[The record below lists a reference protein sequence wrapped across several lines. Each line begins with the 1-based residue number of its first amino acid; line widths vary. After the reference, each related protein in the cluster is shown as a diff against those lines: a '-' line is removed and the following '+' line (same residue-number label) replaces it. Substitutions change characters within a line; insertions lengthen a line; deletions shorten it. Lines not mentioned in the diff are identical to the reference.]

1 MPDNK
6 KSIENATPIA
16 TASYRLEQMQALYR
30 MTFNAVKPEG
40 KAYDYKIANLARLI
54 LDTVQKWDSGDL
66 EDPIAA
72 FNAALVEIATER
84 EKAHEG
90 DSE

>member
-1 MPDNK
+1 MSDNEK
-6 KSIENATPIA
+6 REVNTTPIA
-16 TASYRLEQMQALYR
+16 EAGYRLEQMQALYR
-30 MTFNAVKPEG
+30 LTFDAVKPEG
-40 KAYDYKIANLARLI
+40 KGYDYRIANLARLI

-66 EDPIAA
+66 DDPIAA